1 MRHIAGRRRGAT
13 LLLVLLLVT
22 YTTAEDGVLVLV
34 VTDVGQHP
42 FANVRIGTAGDSGS
56 PQFSDQNGK
65 VRLKLASGTKPAA
78 WVTLMIMGAPEG
90 IDLAFISPYDG
101 RVRVPPFDNEQENFD
116 PVIVVKRGDRAMLE
130 TGEGMLA
137 LHATVNKT
145 VASRKPKPKA
155 APQGL
160 NLAPGGVGAPHLETV
175 AWRKRSA
182 PQPSDEDPEQAAL
195 AAAAEH
201 FGLPP
206 AELKAAIAD
215 WGGDALVWKTI
226 LLTGTIE
233 TGGADP
239 FPFVRALNNDVWF
252 GVGEWSLQQCS
263 LQPLLLKFQ
272 ERDSQRFAAIV
283 GADAKWLS
291 ATLSAPCEVS
301 SKTVA
306 EQMLTAP
313 GALRP
318 VWRDRFRQLGL
329 EPVFQRAMV
338 QHMMQWMN
346 QAQSLANAMG
356 LSSTQ
361 SLAMVY
367 DTLIQTGA
375 GNMRRQQQKL
385 SANVDA
391 FQQQFG
397 RAPDEQEK
405 LLLLANQL
413 VQWRQQAAYPQYASS
428 FIDRVHLFSQA
439 TGTAFGHPY
448 SLPEFGIGFQDVQSG
463 QDLLLH
469 NDPAVLAKLMDGWL
483 PSRADAATPGSL
495 STPGNLPFDTSA
507 EGQFFTLVNQERAK
521 HGVAPLQLNPQ
532 LAQAARGHTV
542 QVAQNRTL
550 SHQLPGEAPLAQ
562 RYVALKIPTTFD
574 GENVALGDS
583 VVSAHRHLMDDPP
596 HRDAILNPKFNAVGV
611 GAVWNGS
618 VLYVTQDFAR
628 VAQISSNEDAAQ
640 LVQQSFAGYAAQHGI
655 TLPAPTPSP
664 DLQQMACN
672 MADKGAPDLQSL
684 IQLPGARGAM
694 AWSTPDPA
702 KLNAGAAQT
711 AAEGSGYSLAAC
723 SKLNPNGPGV
733 LYWMALVTY

>member
-1 MRHIAGRRRGAT
+1 MRHIAGCRRRGAT
-13 LLLVLLLVT
+13 LLLILLLVT
-22 YTTAEDGVLVLV
+22 YTAAEDGVLVLV

-78 WVTLMIMGAPEG
+78 WVTLLVMGAPEG

-145 VASRKPKPKA
+145 VATRKAKPKA
-155 APQGL
+155 PPQGR
-160 NLAPGGVGAPHLETV
+160 NAAPGGFRVPHLETV
-175 AWRKRSA
+175 ALHERSA
-182 PQPSDEDPEQAAL
+182 AGPNDGDPEESGI

-215 WGGDALVWKTI
+215 WGGDPLVWKTI

-233 TGGADP
+233 TGGSDP
-239 FPFVRALNNDVWF
+239 FPFVRAFNNDVWF

-272 ERDSQRFAAIV
+272 ERDSDRFADIV
-283 GADAKWLS
+283 GADATWLS
-291 ATLSAPCEVS
+291 VILSAPCEVS
-301 SKTVA
+301 SKIVA
-306 EQMLTAP
+306 EQMLT
-313 GALRP
+313 GADVLRP
-318 VWRDRFRQLGL
+318 VWRERFRELGR
-329 EPVFQRAMV
+329 EPVFQRVMV

-385 SANVDA
+385 SANVST
-391 FQQQFG
+391 FQQQVG

-405 LLLLANQL
+405 LMLLANQL
-413 VQWRQQAAYPQYASS
+413 VQWRQQAPFPQFAGS
-428 FIDRVHLFSQA
+428 FVDRVHLFSQG
-439 TGTAFGHPY
+439 TGTAFGHKY
-448 SLPEFGIGFQDVQSG
+448 SLPEFGIGFQDAQSG
-463 QDLLLH
+463 EDITLH
-469 NDPAVLAKLMDGWL
+469 NDAAILAKLMDGWL
-483 PSRADAATPGSL
+483 PGKGDVAVPA
-495 STPGNLPFDTSA
+495 NLPFDTSA

-521 HGVAPLQLNPQ
+521 HGVPPLQLNPQ
-532 LAQAARGHTV
+532 LTQAARGHTV
-542 QVAQNRTL
+542 QVAQFRTL
-550 SHQLPGEAPLAQ
+550 SHQLPGEPTLAQ
-562 RYVALKIPTTFD
+562 RYVSLKIPTMLE

-583 VVSAHRHLMDDPP
+583 VRSAHRHLMDDPP

-618 VLYVTQDFAR
+618 VLFVTQDFAR

-640 LVQQSFAGYAAQHGI
+640 LVQQSFAGYAAQHGV

-664 DLQQMACN
+664 DLQQMVCN
-672 MADKGAPDLQSL
+672 MAEKGAPDLQAL
-684 IQLPGARGAM
+684 IRLPGARSVM

-702 KLNAGAAQT
+702 RLNAGAAQT
-711 AAEGSGYSLAAC
+711 AAQGSGYSLATC
-723 SKLNPNGPGV
+723 SKLNPSGPSV
-733 LYWMALVTY
+733 LYWIAMVTY